1 LRRIDAVM
9 DHQCKVETTETVVVV
24 HFTHGSETLEVRRFL
39 GRAPTVLT
47 FGKRATMNAM
57 LNGNQSPMRSGKAT
71 AANTSSHG
79 GCRGARHRL
88 AEDPNR
94 TIFVWLPTRTPDDP
108 GGYNAE
114 MLLVVDDDGDLLR
127 MLGTLFTRSNVPHV
141 CASSLEAVQALGS
154 LLPTLTT
161 ALLDIN
167 LGAGQP
173 TGVDIA
179 EWLRHNNFTSRIIF
193 ITGHAPDH
201 VLMKSA
207 AGISDRILEKP
218 IVTKELLQIVR
229 DGL

>member
-1 LRRIDAVM
+1 
-9 DHQCKVETTETVVVV
+9 
-24 HFTHGSETLEVRRFL
+24 
-39 GRAPTVLT
+39 
-47 FGKRATMNAM
+47 
-57 LNGNQSPMRSGKAT
+57 
-71 AANTSSHG
+71 
-79 GCRGARHRL
+79 
-88 AEDPNR
+88 
-94 TIFVWLPTRTPDDP
+94 
-108 GGYNAE
+108 